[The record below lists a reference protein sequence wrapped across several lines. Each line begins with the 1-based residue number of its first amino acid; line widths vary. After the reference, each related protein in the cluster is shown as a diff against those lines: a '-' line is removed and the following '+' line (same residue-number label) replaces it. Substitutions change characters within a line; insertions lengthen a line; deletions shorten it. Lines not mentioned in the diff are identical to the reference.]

1 MKKNLTL
8 CAIVC
13 TSLLILSC
21 STDNLEIEPAEALEL
36 KDDTFTS
43 NRISSNNTV
52 NFNLA
57 NQAINSEVTA
67 ETIFNND
74 ISGWDNNVASISS
87 NTLKIGLQ
95 AAAGTTGA
103 MECRIDV
110 SDNAKYELVFD
121 VKFASGFDFSKGG
134 KVGFGFAIGD
144 GVTGGRNTEAT
155 VDNKGGSFRVMW
167 RTDNGGAPYFHPY
180 VYYKDMSGQFGTD
193 FQSSKYNNVVANQ
206 WYRIRLTINVNTGT
220 TSTNGVGKMEVS
232 TNAGTSYTTV
242 WNKTNIRWSGA
253 STTNL
258 KVKTLYFSTFRG
270 GSDSTW
276 NGGSG
281 TQSIYFDNLSWKT
294 L

>member
-1 MKKNLTL
+1 MKKNFPF

-13 TSLLILSC
+13 AFLVSISC
-21 STDNLEIEPAEALEL
+21 STDNLEIEPYNAQEI
-36 KDDTFTS
+36 KDNTVSFE
-43 NRISSNNTV
+43 RISSNNTV
-52 NFNLA
+52 SFTTT
-57 NQAINSEVTA
+57 NQSINSETTA

-74 ISGWDNNVASISS
+74 ISGWDNNIASISS
-87 NTLKIGLQ
+87 NKLKIALQ
-95 AAAGTTGA
+95 EAAGTSGA
-103 MECRIDV
+103 MECRLNV

-155 VDNKGGSFRVMW
+155 IDNKGGSFRVMW

-180 VYYKDMSGQFGTD
+180 VYYKDMTGQYGTD
-193 FQSSKYNNVVANQ
+193 FQSSRYNNVVANQ
-206 WYRIRLTINVNTGT
+206 WYRIRLTINVNTSS

-232 TNAGTSYTTV
+232 TNGGSSYTTV

-253 STTNL
+253 TTTNL

-270 GSDSTW
+270 GSDSSW
-276 NGGSG
+276 EGSNG
-281 TQSIYFDNLSWKT
+281 TQDIFFDNLSWKT